1 METLRTKSSIMLYQ
15 QVMFRNIPII
25 NVLIMV
31 LYKHMY
37 LYLVEILYC
46 YILAW
51 ILKLTMLLDLFFI
64 IVDINNKLVV
74 GIFVVRCL
82 KEPIVVKRE
91 CFWWLVNF
99 LLIVKILHK
108 FMYIYIYKLI
118 ILKSKWIA
126 LLCNNTVYLTHCCA
140 WGCRYLQHTKM

>member
-1 METLRTKSSIMLYQ
+1 M
-15 QVMFRNIPII
+15 
-25 NVLIMV
+25 
-31 LYKHMY
+31 
-37 LYLVEILYC
+37 YLVEKPNKTNILYC

-126 LLCNNTVYLTHCCA
+126 LLCNNTVYLTHCCT
-140 WGCRYLQHTKM
+140 WGCRYLQHRKILLLLREMTIMIKYEIYKIRMYMNIDPLK